1 MHKKRAKLLKKFD
14 IYKFICTFAGKL
26 LKMILGLLISILS
39 ATYTV
44 ASSTS
49 VSVSGEV
56 PKGSE
61 VVYSR
66 TDTGQKDRIT
76 GGNTVRL
83 QLHGWDG
90 CIVDSLV
97 LQMHSNKSAGA
108 GSLTVQIGE
117 RMVWE
122 IPDTDFANVAWY
134 GSFTT
139 QWVEISRWIGANV
152 QNSDVIEIV
161 IEASKNSL
169 YIGSYT
175 LYYHY
180 PDPVRHTVHM
190 ESGLKENWT
199 LIEDSIGSGVVLPH
213 GCDTLAWRFVGW
225 SEKEL
230 MDSDVCPHVFMSGE
244 RYYPK
249 SDCTLWAVYSDGEGM
264 CATRDVVSG
273 NYVLGSGFWQR
284 CMVGGVQ
291 DGYVVTREV
300 SLREDTAGGYEWL
313 DEVRDEM
320 VYYVDVLTDS
330 TLVIECVKT
339 DERISYQG
347 NELADTEAVWL
358 YKILEDGSLGMY
370 YRDGTH
376 CRMLYVGIYN
386 GSDDVVAF
394 AMRVEPDRMHNNG
407 VLLFPIKERRFTSW
421 PLGKWDG
428 VEDVICGDEKERVY
442 QWGIY
447 ELHVKNG
454 KKSLRLLHM

>member
-1 MHKKRAKLLKKFD
+1 
-14 IYKFICTFAGKL
+14 
-26 LKMILGLLISILS
+26 MILGLLISILS

-44 ASSTS
+44 ASSNS
-49 VSVSGEV
+49 VNVSGDV
-56 PKGSE
+56 PEGSE

-76 GGNTVRL
+76 GGNAVCL
-83 QLHGWDG
+83 QLQGWGG
-90 CIVDSLV
+90 CVVDSLV

-139 QWVEISRWIGANV
+139 QWVNVSRWIGEKV
-152 QNSDVIEIV
+152 GIGEDIDLL

-169 YIGSYT
+169 YINSYT
-175 LYYHY
+175 IYYHL
-180 PDPVRHTVHM
+180 PERVRYTVQL

-230 MDSDVCPHVFMSGE
+230 MESDVCPHVFMAGE

-273 NYVLGSGFWQR
+273 YYVLGSGFWQR
-284 CMVGGVQ
+284 CLVGGVQ
-291 DGYVVTREV
+291 DGCVKTREV
-300 SLREDTAGGYEWL
+300 SLREDMAGGYEWL

-330 TLVIECVKT
+330 TLVLESVKP
-339 DERISYQG
+339 DGRISYHG
-347 NELADTEAVWL
+347 NELADTESVWL
-358 YKILEDGSLGMY
+358 YRMLEDGSLGMY
-370 YRDGTH
+370 YRDGVH
-376 CRMLYVGIYN
+376 YRMLYVGITN
-386 GSDDVVAF
+386 DSDGVVAF
-394 AMRVEPDRMHNNG
+394 AMRVEPDKMRNNG
-407 VLLFPIKERRFTSW
+407 ILCFPIKETHFTSW

-428 VEDVICGDEKERVY
+428 VEDVIYGDDKERVY

-447 ELHVKNG
+447 ELRVKNG
-454 KKSLRLLHM
+454 KKTLRLLHM

>member
-1 MHKKRAKLLKKFD
+1 
-14 IYKFICTFAGKL
+14 
-26 LKMILGLLISILS
+26 MILGLLISILS

-44 ASSTS
+44 ASSNS
-49 VSVSGEV
+49 VNVSGDV
-56 PKGSE
+56 PEGSE

-76 GGNTVRL
+76 GGNAVCL
-83 QLHGWDG
+83 QLQGWGG
-90 CIVDSLV
+90 CVVDSLV

-122 IPDTDFANVAWY
+122 IPDTDFANVVWY

-139 QWVEISRWIGANV
+139 QWVNVSRWIGENV

-190 ESGLKENWT
+190 ESGLRENWT

-230 MDSDVCPHVFMSGE
+230 MDSDVCPHVFMAGE

-273 NYVLGSGFWQR
+273 YYVLGSGFWQR
-284 CMVGGVQ
+284 CLVGGVQ
-291 DGYVVTREV
+291 DGCVKTREV

-330 TLVIECVKT
+330 TLVLESVKP
-339 DERISYQG
+339 DERISYHG
-347 NELADTEAVWL
+347 NELADTESVWL
-358 YKILEDGSLGMY
+358 YRMLEDGSLGMY
-370 YRDGTH
+370 YRDGVHYT
-376 CRMLYVGIYN
+376 
-386 GSDDVVAF
+386 
-394 AMRVEPDRMHNNG
+394 
-407 VLLFPIKERRFTSW
+407 
-421 PLGKWDG
+421 
-428 VEDVICGDEKERVY
+428 
-442 QWGIY
+442 
-447 ELHVKNG
+447 
-454 KKSLRLLHM
+454 